1 MVIDNPR
8 QDAAEVFEV
17 LKNVLQGEIAKK
29 QSEVL
34 KNDWSHVQQPLDDE
48 KVKRVNLNPYRGT
61 CPYY

>member
-1 MVIDNPR
+1 MVIDNPC

-48 KVKRVNLNPYRGT
+48 KVKRVKI
-61 CPYY
+61 